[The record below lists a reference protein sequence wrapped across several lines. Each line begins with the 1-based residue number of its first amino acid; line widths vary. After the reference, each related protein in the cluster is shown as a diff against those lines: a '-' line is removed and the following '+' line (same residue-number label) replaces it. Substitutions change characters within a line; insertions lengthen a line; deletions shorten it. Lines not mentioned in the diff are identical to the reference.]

1 MRAESLRPP
10 RPGDRPM
17 PMLWRIFFGNA
28 AVLAVATLALVL
40 SPATVSFPVAAREA
54 VVLAGGLAVMLVID
68 YLVLRRVVAPLDRLT
83 VVMRDI
89 DPLAP
94 GRRSGL
100 DDETGEVGALAR
112 AFDEMLERLEVER
125 RESARRALAAQE
137 DERRRIARELHDEV
151 GQSLTAAV
159 LHIARAQTRATD
171 ESECE
176 LADARDAVRA
186 TLDEVRAIAAN
197 LRPEALDDLGLGS
210 ALAALSLEMSRRT
223 GLRID
228 RRVGRSLPALSSE
241 EELVVYRVAQ
251 EALTNVARHSRA
263 RAARVEV
270 APHDGRVELTV
281 RDEGCGFDRDGT
293 RDGTGLR
300 AMRERALLVGASLTI
315 DSVEGE
321 GTTVRL
327 RLDPVQSR

>member
-197 LRPEALDDLGLGS
+197 LRPEALDDLGLG
-210 ALAALSLEMSRRT
+210 AAVRQLSIEVERA
-223 GLRID
+223 GLVVD
-228 RRVGRSLPALSSE
+228 RAIASDLRLTRDAEV
-241 EELVVYRVAQ
+241 VVYRVAQ
-251 EALTNVARHSRA
+251 EALTNVLRHA
-263 RAARVEV
+263 RAERVEV
-270 APHDGRVELTV
+270 RLERAG
-281 RDEGCGFDRDGT
+281 GGT
-293 RDGTGLR
+293 RLSVSDDGIGHPGAPR
-300 AMRERALLVGASLTI
+300 GAGIRGMRERALLAG
-315 DSVEGE
+315 
-321 GTTVRL
+321 GTLQLWSEPGRGTVVTL
-327 RLDPVQSR
+327 ELP

>member
-1 MRAESLRPP
+1 MRAELLRPP

-100 DDETGEVGALAR
+100 DGETGEVGALAR

-159 LHIARAQTRATD
+159 LHIARAQTRAAD
-171 ESECE
+171 ETACE
-176 LADARDAVRA
+176 LADARDVVRA

-197 LRPEALDDLGLGS
+197 LRPEALDDLGLG
-210 ALAALSLEMSRRT
+210 AAVRQLSIEVERA
-223 GLRID
+223 GLVVD
-228 RRVGRSLPALSSE
+228 RAIASDLRLTRDAEV
-241 EELVVYRVAQ
+241 VVYRVAQ
-251 EALTNVARHSRA
+251 EALTNVLRHA
-263 RAARVEV
+263 RAERVEV
-270 APHDGRVELTV
+270 RLERAG
-281 RDEGCGFDRDGT
+281 GGT
-293 RDGTGLR
+293 RLSVSDDGIGHPGAPQGAGIR
-300 AMRERALLVGASLTI
+300 GMRERALLAG
-315 DSVEGE
+315 
-321 GTTVRL
+321 GTL
-327 RLDPVQSR
+327 RLWSEPGRGTAVTLELP